1 MRPNKN
7 MTASYDCQ
15 MDRGNLSYSGNLN
28 TMDSSV
34 MNEEIFE
41 MVNSSWEISK
51 QNKF

>member
-1 MRPNKN
+1 
-7 MTASYDCQ
+7 
-15 MDRGNLSYSGNLN
+15 MDRGNLSYFGNLN